1 LTLVLPPSPPRPPRC
16 FLILPRCFLIQRQ
29 PDPSRH
35 RHTPSTVRVPLADA
49 QDDVPHDHGGR
60 DARLVSTPPSR
71 PRPLT
76 PRSHACSFGP
86 ALHRCQAFAPPAS
99 GITRAMA
106 VRNAGA
112 PRPPAD
118 DPVTPAFQALHA
130 RPNDT
135 LARRPTRPSA
145 RLSPAPHMPTPHHP
159 YSRGSVVRRDG
170 REEEAQEEARQEA
183 GA

>member
-1 LTLVLPPSPPRPPRC
+1 
-16 FLILPRCFLIQRQ
+16 
-29 PDPSRH
+29 
-35 RHTPSTVRVPLADA
+35 
-49 QDDVPHDHGGR
+49 
-60 DARLVSTPPSR
+60 
-71 PRPLT
+71 
-76 PRSHACSFGP
+76 
-86 ALHRCQAFAPPAS
+86 
-99 GITRAMA
+99 MA

-118 DPVTPAFQALHA
+118 DPVMPAFQALHA

-145 RLSPAPHMPTPHHP
+145 RLSPAPHIMPTPHHP